1 VRRTLDW
8 STLPSKQC
16 LKRHVQAFDQLES
29 HSKEC
34 VESQGRSYVM
44 CRSIQQAKQQS
55 NSCQSTILLSPG
67 KSHSHSIKRTRLLLQ
82 SNTIQYNPIQSNP
95 IQSNPSIIRQLFPH
109 YQYQRTLKGK
119 FDLCQVWNLGP
130 LSQVLPLTA
139 IHIPSN
145 HSGHQCH
152 QQHYQEQQQDPQ
164 ESKIFCKTRAL
175 AVFDRDRLVGRYR
188 RYHSIVDKHRAVRR
202 RMVSLRASF
211 QCDDTFEV
219 TDAISLR

>member
-1 VRRTLDW
+1 MSKHLTNLNLTPRNVSNLRVAPTLREDPFNNQ
-8 STLPSKQC
+8 TLVSPPFCCQP
-16 LKRHVQAFDQLES
+16 ES
-29 HSKEC
+29 L
-34 VESQGRSYVM
+34 
-44 CRSIQQAKQQS
+44 ILIQS
-55 NSCQSTILLSPG
+55 NVQDCCSNPI
-67 KSHSHSIKRTRLLLQ
+67 Q
-82 SNTIQYNPIQSNP
+82 SNTIQY
-95 IQSNPSIIRQLFPH
+95 NPSIIRQLFPH

-164 ESKIFCKTRAL
+164 ESKIFCETRAL

-202 RMVSLRASF
+202 RMVSLRASS